1 MGKTAVFMT
10 ACLQQ
15 PDASETAGKTLVVD
29 RTREHAYQIKHVF
42 DRFAKYSAEVK
53 TGVVLGGM
61 PIAKDWGMWKDN
73 CPPILISTPGRLLG
87 HVFVLD
93 ESDKCVDKLDMPRGV
108 QQFCSMMISA
118 PMACMKSTPYSH
130 KTRVDEE
137 SELMVHGLL
146 QYCGKLTAM
155 RKTASSTTSWM
166 PWS

>member
-15 PDASETAGKTLVVD
+15 PDASETTGKTLVVD

-87 HVFVLD
+87 LVSVLD
-93 ESDKCVDKLDMPRGV
+93 ESDKCANKFDMPRGV
-108 QQFCSMMISA
+108 QLFCSMRFSA
-118 PMACMKSTPYSH
+118 TMASMKSTLYLH
-130 KTRVDEE
+130 EIRVDAE
-137 SELMVHGLL
+137 SGLVVHGLL
-146 QYCGKLTAM
+146 QCGGKLTVM
-155 RKTASSTTSWM
+155 RRTASSTTSWM
-166 PWS
+166 PWN